1 VHYIFFFFFSFVYS
15 NRYICGMGEI
25 WSSRI
30 LTAVLT
36 SMGATVAMLDAR
48 EVLTVAD
55 SATNGS
61 LGAKGGAMDMSTE
74 VLYEVSA
81 RKLERWW
88 GLRSEALHPTDTRPG
103 PILVITGF
111 VAVTASGTPT
121 TLKRSGSDFSATI
134 FARLLKVSSA
144 STAFTHY
151 HRTPHC
157 SRVCAPSLSAKLHLA
172 VPFA

>member
-1 VHYIFFFFFSFVYS
+1 
-15 NRYICGMGEI
+15 MGEI

-134 FARLLKVSSA
+134 FARLLKASSA
-144 STAFTHY
+144 PSAACVTHS
-151 HRTPHC
+151 HSTPHC
-157 SRVCAPSLSAKLHLA
+157 SRVCPPSLSSKLHLA
-172 VPFA
+172 IPSLCIRVRPAIR